1 MEDKKK
7 ILIIDDEEDLVRM
20 LKAHLE
26 KQGYEVYAAYDGQ
39 QGLEAVNLRHP
50 DLVVLDIN
58 LPVMNGIEFY
68 EKITTSYGKTKIP
81 VLVLTARDELGEL
94 FKEIDADGFLAK
106 PFETNDLL
114 IAIQKILDRKNDPI
128 VFLIDIIK
136 NRPNLQEL
144 KRALTEERFKV
155 VVLENFPALERSL
168 VQYEASF
175 ILMEYMQNDCS
186 GEDFIKKVK
195 ALTELKSIPLIVYS
209 YSGFEGLGA
218 KSLAAGADAYI
229 GKPDK
234 FDEVVALIKDFQE
247 KMKKDKGS
255 G

>member
-1 MEDKKK
+1 METRKR

-39 QGLEAVNLRHP
+39 QGLEVVNAKHP

-68 EKITTSYGKTKIP
+68 EKITTSYGKTKVP

-114 IAIQKILDRKNDPI
+114 IAIQKILDRKDDPVI
-128 VFLIDIIK
+128 FLIDIIR

-155 VVLENFPALERSL
+155 VVLENFDALERNL
-168 VQYEASF
+168 YQLAPSF
-175 ILMEYMQNDCS
+175 VLMEYMQNDFS

-195 ALTELKSIPLIVYS
+195 ALTELKDVPLLVYS

-229 GKPDK
+229 GKPDN
-234 FDEVVALIKDFQE
+234 FAEIITLIRDFQR
-247 KMKKDKGS
+247 KGRKNGGS
-255 G
+255 A